1 MIFSER
7 PQSMIVS
14 EPAIS
19 SASHRGRIPSQIG
32 STRPPTTPTPSGMLS
47 NASRTTLSQPGCAI
61 ASSSKKA
68 TYRPKAARHPKP
80 DPFLP
85 NVADHRSTLNR
96 SDHLRRTIGGSIVDN
111 DDLIVRPREF
121 LIDNARNRLSE
132 KIGPISRANDHGNE
146 PFTRGHDVAPL
157 PRKLERNPL
166 AARNFRKRL
175 MIVRGAFRG

>member
-14 EPAIS
+14 EPARLRDRVIIEKGHVPAEGRAP
-19 SASHRGRIPSQIG
+19 SAVACD
-32 STRPPTTPTPSGMLS
+32 T
-47 NASRTTLSQPGCAI
+47 
-61 ASSSKKA
+61 
-68 TYRPKAARHPKP
+68 KP

-166 AARNFRKRL
+166 A
-175 MIVRGAFRG
+175 